1 MSGAYCLSFETFRN
15 ATDVAPSRKA
25 RATFLLSSYD
35 FLDKLIEVSIYIY
48 EYLLKSDFSLQLTA
62 ENGQTLWFRTPF
74 AHPGVTGMVEYMLCT
89 QQFRQHVKLTSPN
102 WESRLINVFALA
114 GTFCRW
120 VVSRYSVQGWLVDQD
135 FYTLEN
141 ETYCAELKN
150 RMLSLSGDE
159 KIRFFE
165 LLYSIRGI
173 TLNYYVF

>member
-1 MSGAYCLSFETFRN
+1 VSGAYCLSFETFRN

-35 FLDKLIEVSIYIY
+35 FLDKFFQVSIHIY
-48 EYLLKSDFSLQLTA
+48 EYLLQSDLSLQLTA

-89 QQFRQHVKLTSPN
+89 QQFRQHVKFTSSD

-120 VVSRYSVQGWLVDQD
+120 VVSRYSVKGWLEDQE

-141 ETYCAELKN
+141 EIYCAELKN

-165 LLYSIRGI
+165 LLDSIRAI
-173 TLNYYVF
+173 FLNYHVY